1 MTTRFLTLIASL
13 ICTGFSSVH
22 ATDTKLSGIPFGSES
37 FDYSIGMPST
47 TVNIPANAFDGDL
60 STFYASDAR
69 SRTYVGLDLG
79 EPHVI
84 TRVGWS
90 PRNDTYGP
98 GRVVLGVFQGANSP
112 DFMDA
117 LPLYIITETG
127 EIGTMDHADINCSR
141 GFRYVRYV
149 GPNDARCNIAE
160 IEFYGHTSAGDD
172 SHLYQF
178 TNLPTVI
185 INTKDAQEPFDKET
199 NIESNV
205 IILDKNTVDVEAI
218 AGTRERG
225 NASRGF
231 PKKPWRVKFDK
242 KQNVLGSPAKAK
254 KWCLIN
260 NYGDK
265 TLMRNEIAFEVSR
278 RMRMAYTPFIRSV
291 DVVMN
296 GEYKGTYQLCDQVE
310 LNDGRIEGVEM
321 SEKDIDGD
329 ALTGAY
335 HLEIDGYA
343 YEEVSM
349 FESRNGIP
357 VTIKSPD
364 EDEILQVQHDYI
376 EKAFNL
382 MESTVRDNRF
392 LNEGVRNYRNYVDTD
407 SWQRYMLIEEIVANP
422 DQLFSIHLIK
432 SRGDDH
438 IAVACVWDFDIALD
452 NDIRYPNSGNIGAY
466 LWTVSNPA
474 GTVRDLY
481 KRFFNDDTQGVEDIK
496 NLWTKARREY
506 GIDEDGMQTCV
517 DSLVNQLRESQR
529 LNFMRWPILDQMV
542 HNNYQALGSWEA
554 EVNHVRKFLADRI
567 STLDKIIGFDVASA
581 ITGVEALAGSVTVC
595 DGSVITEGFAE
606 GTIYTI
612 YNLSGMTVAK
622 GQCGSASVKLAPGF
636 YVVNAGGSNVKISVK

>member
-13 ICTGFSSVH
+13 ICTGFTSVH

-37 FDYSIGMPST
+37 FDYSTGMPST

-278 RMRMAYTPFIRSV
+278 HRS
-291 DVVMN
+291 
-296 GEYKGTYQLCDQVE
+296 C
-310 LNDGRIEGVEM
+310 
-321 SEKDIDGD
+321 
-329 ALTGAY
+329 
-335 HLEIDGYA
+335 
-343 YEEVSM
+343 
-349 FESRNGIP
+349 
-357 VTIKSPD
+357 
-364 EDEILQVQHDYI
+364 
-376 EKAFNL
+376 
-382 MESTVRDNRF
+382 
-392 LNEGVRNYRNYVDTD
+392 
-407 SWQRYMLIEEIVANP
+407 
-422 DQLFSIHLIK
+422 
-432 SRGDDH
+432 
-438 IAVACVWDFDIALD
+438 
-452 NDIRYPNSGNIGAY
+452 
-466 LWTVSNPA
+466 
-474 GTVRDLY
+474 
-481 KRFFNDDTQGVEDIK
+481 
-496 NLWTKARREY
+496 
-506 GIDEDGMQTCV
+506 
-517 DSLVNQLRESQR
+517 
-529 LNFMRWPILDQMV
+529 
-542 HNNYQALGSWEA
+542 
-554 EVNHVRKFLADRI
+554 
-567 STLDKIIGFDVASA
+567 
-581 ITGVEALAGSVTVC
+581 
-595 DGSVITEGFAE
+595 
-606 GTIYTI
+606 
-612 YNLSGMTVAK
+612 
-622 GQCGSASVKLAPGF
+622 
-636 YVVNAGGSNVKISVK
+636 